1 MTLNAVLVKILA
13 GGTKFKREPIFGHL
27 KGIKHYSSLFLND
40 HFATNSI
47 VVLVRARDGGRVGC
61 VCNAAAETVSFSA
74 AYQDRKLAP

>member
-1 MTLNAVLVKILA
+1 MNLYTLLTVGKPKDSRKKADELIL
-13 GGTKFKREPIFGHL
+13 PL
-27 KGIKHYSSLFLND
+27 D
-40 HFATNSI
+40 FATNSI